1 MDDITHSLHNLQLN
15 QIPIYLLKTPSS
27 PSDSY
32 SEHFSQL
39 SSQDDKNE
47 KTTYH
52 PLFVP
57 VLEHI
62 FRDDALRNIKRSA
75 ERFAFAGGSP
85 ATARQTATHNPA
97 KRYSGLIFT
106 SQRAVDAFGTVI
118 AKLDPTK
125 LPSLFDPLMPIYVV
139 GPATRK
145 GVQALNLPSCPI
157 VGEASGN
164 GEALADFILA
174 HHNDPTKVPAE
185 VTSLNGKKL
194 PLLFLVGEQRRDVI
208 PKKLQAGNDD
218 EGEEG
223 EEKNLAPTDR
233 IPVTEV
239 VVYET
244 GEMATFE
251 EEFTELVREAKNVGV
266 PEQWVVVFSPQG
278 CEAMLNALGWL
289 TESGKYSAGRRE
301 TVEGT
306 TTTTKTRIATIGPT
320 TRDHLRGQFGFEPD
334 VCAETPTPEGVA
346 EGIVK
351 FRGS

>member
-1 MDDITHSLHNLQLN
+1 MEHVMHSLQNLHLN

-32 SEHFSQL
+32 AEHFSQV
-39 SSQDDKNE
+39 SSKPQEDGTETTTN
-47 KTTYH
+47 TTYK
-52 PLFVP
+52 PLFLP

-75 ERFAFAGGSP
+75 ERFAFASGSP

-106 SQRAVDAFGTVI
+106 SQRAVEAFSSVV

-125 LPSLFDPLMPIYVV
+125 LPALFDNEMPIYVV

-145 GVQALNLPSCPI
+145 GVEALGLPCPI
-157 VGEASGN
+157 VGEETGN
-164 GEALADFILA
+164 GEALANFILQ
-174 HHNDPTKVPAE
+174 HHNDSTTVARE

-208 PKKLQAGNDD
+208 PRKLQF
-218 EGEEG
+218 EHVEESDVV
-223 EEKNLAPTDR
+223 APTDR
-233 IPVTEV
+233 IPVTEL

-244 GEMATFE
+244 GERDTFE
-251 EEFTELVREAKNVGV
+251 EEFTEVMQEAKSVGAK
-266 PEQWVVVFSPQG
+266 EQWVVVFSPQG
-278 CEAMLNALGWL
+278 CEAMLSALGWL
-289 TESGKYSAGRRE
+289 AEGGKYSAGRRE
-301 TVEGT
+301 VAEGSSSM
-306 TTTTKTRIATIGPT
+306 KTRIATIGPT
-320 TRDHLRGQFGFEPD
+320 TRDHLRGQFGFDPD

-346 EGIVK
+346 GGIVK
-351 FRGS
+351 FRAG